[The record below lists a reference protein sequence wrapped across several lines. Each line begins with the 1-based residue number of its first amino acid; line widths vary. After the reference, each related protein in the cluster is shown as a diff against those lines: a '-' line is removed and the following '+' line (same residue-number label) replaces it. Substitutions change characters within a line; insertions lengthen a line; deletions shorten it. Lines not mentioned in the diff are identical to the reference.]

1 LEAVA
6 DLDVPMEKLAGL
18 RDPMV
23 QLDTLKVSLDQ
34 VARLEEPL
42 KAVGQLS
49 HPLSVL
55 TNLTPAKFIASVIIT
70 TLVFF
75 VFLFLTVWGAVRL
88 GSPQPS
94 P

>member
-1 LEAVA
+1 
-6 DLDVPMEKLAGL
+6 MEKLAGL

-34 VARLEEPL
+34 VARLEEPM
-42 KAVGQLS
+42 KAVGQLN
-49 HPLSVL
+49 HPMSVL
-55 TNLTPAKFIASVIIT
+55 TNLTSAKFIASIIIT

-88 GSPQPS
+88 GSPHLS